1 MSALLIQWL
10 IVLLLWVGGWGI
22 VEMTVDRIAKDDRPT
37 RFAAY
42 IVILIIGV
50 LLFLIVDIFWPDSV
64 PSD

>member
-50 LLFLIVDIFWPDSV
+50 LLFLIVDIFWQDNV